1 MNGNQPW
8 MQGPQQPPQQQ
19 QYQNTPQRQWQQ
31 PPAQQQ
37 QQWRPPQQPQMQQ
50 PPLRPVP
57 PGIEPPQAKKQTK
70 ASTKKKIVLYTLLG
84 LMIISTILFIITAAK
99 YLTQ

>member
-19 QYQNTPQRQWQQ
+19 QWQNTPQQQWQPQQ
-31 PPAQQQ
+31 PQQ
-37 QQWRPPQQPQMQQ
+37 QQWRPPQPQMQQ
-50 PPLRPVP
+50 PPLRQAP
-57 PGIEPPQAKKQTK
+57 PGIEPPQAKKTVK
-70 ASTKKKIVLYTLLG
+70 ASTKKRIILYTLLG
-84 LMIISTILFIITAAK
+84 LMIISTIVFIITAAK